1 MSAMRAQLSWL
12 LKGRANTEQVLA
24 ALTSD
29 LQALQLKVDGIDRR
43 LGSGDVS
50 RRERDRRRE
59 GGRCRSRQRPEQGR
73 GDQCAQASPGRPPP
87 EGAAAEVTAVSLP

>member
-43 LGSGDVS
+43 LG
-50 RRERDRRRE
+50 EL
-59 GGRCRSRQRPEQGR
+59 
-73 GDQCAQASPGRPPP
+73 
-87 EGAAAEVTAVSLP
+87 AAEQETLATRQLDGFDAIRTALNDAVDDLMARVAAVRASTT

>member
-43 LGSGDVS
+43 LG
-50 RRERDRRRE
+50 EL
-59 GGRCRSRQRPEQGR
+59 
-73 GDQCAQASPGRPPP
+73 
-87 EGAAAEVTAVSLP
+87 AAEQETLATRQLDGFDAIRTSLNDAVDDLMARVAAVRASTT